1 MVTKPDRLSEAACCV
16 ISAVKTV
23 LERHGIPIPERQA
36 ISHKGLD
43 DECADCSGIFVSSP
57 SSTSAEVVNPD
68 GKCVKVRQFRFQIDV
83 LRKVCTEAIDPCG
96 DQYGGCD
103 ETVDNPLPDGPDLD
117 EPCCKPPPF
126 RLPPEL
132 CEEPTGEP
140 YTVNGR
146 NRVFLAR
153 AVCPREGAVP
163 RNQVLLGALPSDLL
177 PRDRPRGGV
186 RGDPRRLSLPDT
198 VAGPDLLNYHADL

>member
-140 YTVNGR
+140 YTVMDETVYFWRERYVLEKELCHEIKCCLERCHLISCREIDLGE
-146 NRVFLAR
+146 VF
-153 AVCPREGAVP
+153 EET
-163 RNQVLLGALPSDLL
+163 LGGCHYLT
-177 PRDRPRGGV
+177 
-186 RGDPRRLSLPDT
+186 LSL
-198 VAGPDLLNYHADL
+198 DLIF